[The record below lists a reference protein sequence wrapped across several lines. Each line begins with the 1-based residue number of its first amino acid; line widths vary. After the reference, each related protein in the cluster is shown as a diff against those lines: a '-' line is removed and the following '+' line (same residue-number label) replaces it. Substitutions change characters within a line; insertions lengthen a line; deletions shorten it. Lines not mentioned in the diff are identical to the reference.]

1 VELLTRLQ
9 NYQDKPS
16 ITPYRVIKH
25 LTTIKVSITTIP
37 QVLFISICTTALPT
51 KICLR
56 MPMDTTIQIGED
68 SMLKTMRNEQNDLGP
83 LYIKPIVQL
92 IIMKLIK

>member
-1 VELLTRLQ
+1 
-9 NYQDKPS
+9 
-16 ITPYRVIKH
+16 
-25 LTTIKVSITTIP
+25 
-37 QVLFISICTTALPT
+37 
-51 KICLR
+51 
-56 MPMDTTIQIGED
+56 MPMDTTIQFGED